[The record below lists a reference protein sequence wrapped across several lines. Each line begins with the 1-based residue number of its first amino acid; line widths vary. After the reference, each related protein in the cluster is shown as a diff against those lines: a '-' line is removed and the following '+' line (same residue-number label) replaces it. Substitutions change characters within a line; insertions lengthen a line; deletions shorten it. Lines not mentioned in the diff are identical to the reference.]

1 MGTKCT
7 HSISSRGDHEGI
19 ITRGTNCTH
28 SIPRGD
34 DDGILPRAIRATK
47 QLELVSKS

>member
-7 HSISSRGDHEGI
+7 HSIPRGDHEGI